1 MISDQYLEERII
13 LDNII
18 NHDIGFFT
26 YVPNYSSRVN
36 RSVSRT
42 PLSSK
47 FILGGCRWILPR
59 YFEERIIHEVII
71 D

>member
-26 YVPNYSSRVN
+26 FVPNYSSRVN
-36 RSVSRT
+36 RCVSRT

-47 FILGGCRWILPR
+47 FILGGC
-59 YFEERIIHEVII
+59 
-71 D
+71 